1 VVSVR
6 ASVRGCQCAIHFAV
20 SQMFPR
26 PFFPSRSNNML
37 YPRENR
43 TEKKLMYVCR
53 RCGYEQEAENP
64 VVFKHELVKS
74 AK

>member
-1 VVSVR
+1 
-6 ASVRGCQCAIHFAV
+6 
-20 SQMFPR
+20 MFPR